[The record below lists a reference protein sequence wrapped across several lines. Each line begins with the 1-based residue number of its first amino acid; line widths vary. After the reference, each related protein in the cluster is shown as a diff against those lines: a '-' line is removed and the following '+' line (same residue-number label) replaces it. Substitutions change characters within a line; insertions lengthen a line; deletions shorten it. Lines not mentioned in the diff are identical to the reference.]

1 MSPSMSTPELT
12 PTATMCSMT
21 AGAEL
26 AKDVE
31 KVDINANAE
40 AGAETT
46 TAQSL
51 SSLRKTILLCIL
63 CSAQFFDI
71 FNAVSVIIALPD
83 VGSP

>member
-1 MSPSMSTPELT
+1 
-12 PTATMCSMT
+12 MCSMT

-26 AKDVE
+26 AKDIE
-31 KVDINANAE
+31 KVEDINANAE

-46 TAQSL
+46 EAGSL

-83 VGSP
+83 VGSPQFVLFSCN